1 MLSLFMTSLIT
12 LLTQATPLPRIGQ
25 PAPPY
30 VFSEIVSSAGS
41 TGGQTSVADLT
52 PERLRG
58 KVVVLD
64 FFATWCAPCVAS
76 VPNTNKLL
84 EDLRTQPVVFLA
96 VANEERG
103 VLERFIAEKPMRATL
118 VRDAR
123 GQTYANYSIAGLP
136 FVVIIGRD
144 GRIAAFTHPS
154 RLSRELIERVL
165 RGDPGGSR
173 SRR

>member
-1 MLSLFMTSLIT
+1 MLFLILTWLIT
-12 LLTQATPLPRIGQ
+12 VPPQAAPLPRIGQ
-25 PAPPY
+25 PAPLY
-30 VFSEIVSSAGS
+30 VFSEIVSAGS
-41 TGGQTSVADLT
+41 MGVPASVADLT
-52 PERLRG
+52 PDRLRG

-76 VPNTNKLL
+76 IPNTNKLL
-84 EDLRTQPVVFLA
+84 EDLRNQPVVVLA
-96 VANEERG
+96 ISNEERP

-118 VRDAR
+118 VRDAG

-154 RLSRELIERVL
+154 RLSRELIEGVL
-165 RGDPGGSR
+165 RGGSGGSR
-173 SRR
+173 SPR